1 MLCIPVLLEGSPGV
15 GKTSLIV
22 ALGKFSGHNVV
33 RINLSEQVSNFFGL
47 SYSHITYIMFIYID
61 MHHLLTFF
69 YSFFSMHLGMVHMI
83 LLQTD
88 MMDLL
93 GSDLPVESDE
103 GMKFAWSDGIFLQV
117 KTPYLESLM
126 SLPVA

>member
-1 MLCIPVLLEGSPGV
+1 
-15 GKTSLIV
+15 
-22 ALGKFSGHNVV
+22 
-33 RINLSEQVSNFFGL
+33 
-47 SYSHITYIMFIYID
+47 
-61 MHHLLTFF
+61 
-69 YSFFSMHLGMVHMI
+69 MI

-117 KTPYLESLM
+117 KIPYLESLM